1 MRLPGQRLGLIA
13 HPPPRRLHHSSSSN
27 MTGQPDDV
35 AAALQ
40 GPNVWLLAA
49 LLAAVLL
56 VLGAHTGRSTGWGR
70 P

>member
-1 MRLPGQRLGLIA
+1 
-13 HPPPRRLHHSSSSN
+13 

-70 P
+70 PFTEPDGVEWRRQPRAAVQGVAAGG